1 MAFEGPSQPSYFNLQ
16 SIAGSNQS
24 SFSTNKV
31 FTCSTGQT
39 QITCPFVT
47 QRGFTGPL
55 VSVPLSRIFK
65 KSRSIDCQNGKI
77 FKGKPFCFP
86 ASELKANVT
95 FLGNT
100 HHGKKKR
107 HLKRFFLCTAHFA
120 SLSSITVLC
129 CRYVLK

>member
-1 MAFEGPSQPSYFNLQ
+1 MFNRPEAIHL
-16 SIAGSNQS
+16 
-24 SFSTNKV
+24 
-31 FTCSTGQT
+31 
-39 QITCPFVT
+39 PFFT

-100 HHGKKKR
+100 HHGKKK
-107 HLKRFFLCTAHFA
+107 KASKAFL
-120 SLSSITVLC
+120 SLHRAFCKSVINHSTLLPLSFKIISSCLVP
-129 CRYVLK
+129 

>member
-1 MAFEGPSQPSYFNLQ
+1 MAFGGPSQPSYFNLQ

-24 SFSTNKV
+24 SFSTNRV
-31 FTCSTGQT
+31 FTCSTDSNHL
-39 QITCPFVT
+39 PFFT

-55 VSVPLSRIFK
+55 VSVPLTRIFK

-77 FKGKPFCFP
+77 FKERPFCFP

-95 FLGNT
+95 YLENT

-107 HLKRFFLCTAHFA
+107 GHLKRFFLCTARFA
-120 SLSSITVLC
+120 NLSSITVLC
-129 CRYVLK
+129 CR